1 MEDLI
6 KNDAT
11 FELYHNS
18 EGGQLLN
25 NRTLM
30 SYPSERSSFQVDLG
44 SEDYSNFEKK
54 AKKPREPKA
63 PKEKRD
69 RPQFDPEKIAG
80 LITAGAGAI
89 SSVDTTI
96 KSLQDDNDPKL
107 IELCG
112 KKPLFKKNSY
122 NECVERYRKVKFTEL
137 ENKGNTKTDGTTTDG
152 TTTEDSKPKNKN
164 TKIIIGVGI
173 GVAVIVTVFI
183 GFKQGWFGKK
193 AG

>member
-54 AKKPREPKA
+54 PKAPKPPKA
-63 PKEKRD
+63 PKEKKD
-69 RPQFDPEKIAG
+69 RPKFDPEKWAG
-80 LITAGAGAI
+80 AITAGAGAV
-89 SSVDTTI
+89 SAVGSTI
-96 KSLQDDNDPKL
+96 DAFQDDNDPKL
-107 IELCG
+107 KELCG
-112 KKPLFKKNSY
+112 KKPLFKKKSY
-122 NECVERYRKVKFTEL
+122 DECVARYRGAKFTEL
-137 ENKGNTKTDGTTTDG
+137 ENKGSKTEDTKTEV

-164 TKIIIGVGI
+164 TKILIGVGI

>member
-44 SEDYSNFEKK
+44 SEDYSNFEKR
-54 AKKPREPKA
+54 AKKPKAPKV

-69 RPQFDPEKIAG
+69 RPKFDPEKIAG
-80 LITAGAGAI
+80 LITAGAGAV

-107 IELCG
+107 KELCG
-112 KKPLFKKNSY
+112 RKPIFKKKSY
-122 NECVERYRKVKFTEL
+122 DECVEGYRKVKLEEL
-137 ENKGNTKTDGTTTDG
+137 KNQGNTKTDGTTTEG

-164 TKIIIGVGI
+164 TKILIGVGI